1 MTGKRQNDPD
11 TPAEAATKQALPGGE
26 SAKTMPAAAGDR
38 RVKQRAVPPPR
49 ATPHEAEL
57 AEAISLPVSP
67 RTIDRFFHAALGRL
81 TLGVS
86 PAALMLAYVDWL
98 FHLSMAP
105 GKQIELN
112 QKALRKAMRFAVY
125 AARATVRAET
135 PRCIEPLAH
144 DHRFD
149 AAGWHAAPFN
159 LIAQSFLLTQQWWHN
174 ATTSVPGV
182 SAHHQEVVAFVA
194 RQILDMMAPTNLPAL
209 NPEVIEATIRS
220 GGVNLYQGAVHF
232 WDDWE
237 RTIAERKRVGAEA
250 FPVGVRVAVTPGKV
264 VYRNKLI
271 ELIQYSP
278 ATETVHGEPVLFVPA
293 WIMKYYILDLS
304 PANSLVRYLVGSGH
318 TVFMISWKNPRPED
332 RDLGLESYYYDGV
345 MDALRAVSAIVPGRG
360 IHAAGYCLGGTL
372 LSIAAAALARDGDDR
387 LASVTLFAAQT
398 DFSEAG
404 ELMLFIDE
412 SQVAFLEDLMWDQ
425 GYLDTRQMSGA
436 FQMLRSTDLV
446 WSEMLRQYL
455 LGERR
460 PVSDLAAWN
469 ADGTRMPYR
478 MHSEYLRKLFL
489 RNDLAEGH
497 YHVGDR
503 PVTLGDIEVPLFC
516 VGALSDHIAPWQSVY
531 KIHLLTDT
539 EVTFVL
545 ASGGH
550 NAGIVSEPGHPR
562 RSYQISV
569 RREHDGYGDPETW
582 RAATEVRTG
591 SWWPEWERWLAAR
604 SSGPLPAPG
613 MGAPEHDYPVLADA
627 PGTYVLQD

>member
-1 MTGKRQNDPD
+1 MSEKRRSTPNRPEDPH
-11 TPAEAATKQALPGGE
+11 ASAARHPKAQ
-26 SAKTMPAAAGDR
+26 PAAASDR
-38 RVKQRAVPPPR
+38 RAKRRGTEPAPLAPR
-49 ATPHEAEL
+49 EPSAEL

-98 FHLSMAP
+98 FHLAIAP
-105 GKQIELN
+105 GKQTELS
-112 QKALRKAMRFAVY
+112 QKALRKAIRFAVY
-125 AARATVRAET
+125 AARATARPET
-135 PRCIEPLAH
+135 PACIEPLAQ
-144 DHRFD
+144 DHRFG
-149 AAGWHAAPFN
+149 APAWGTAPFN
-159 LIAQSFLLTQQWWHN
+159 LVAQSFLLTQQWWHN
-174 ATTSVPGV
+174 ATTGVPGV

-194 RQILDMMAPTNLPAL
+194 RQILDMMAPTNMAML
-209 NPEVIEATIRS
+209 NPEVIEATTRS
-220 GGVNLYQGAVHF
+220 GGVNLYKGAVNF

-237 RTIAERKRVGAEA
+237 RTIAGRRQVGAEA
-250 FPVGVRVAVTPGKV
+250 FPVGVSVAVTPGKV

-271 ELIQYSP
+271 ELIQYTP

-304 PANSLVRYLVGSGH
+304 PENSLVRYLVENGH
-318 TVFMISWKNPRPED
+318 SVFMISWKNPLPED
-332 RDLGLESYYYDGV
+332 RDLGLDSYYYDGV
-345 MDALRAVSAIVPGRG
+345 MDALRAVSAIVPKRQ

-372 LSIAAAALARDGDDR
+372 LSIAAAAMARDGDER

-398 DFSEAG
+398 DFTEAG

-412 SQVAFLEDLMWDQ
+412 SQVAFLEDIMWDQ
-425 GYLDTRQMSGA
+425 GYLDSRQMSGA

-460 PVSDLAAWN
+460 PVSDLMAWN
-469 ADGTRMPYR
+469 TDGTRMPCR

-497 YHVGDR
+497 YEVDDR
-503 PVTLGDIEVPLFC
+503 PVTLRDIEAPLFC
-516 VGALSDHIAPWQSVY
+516 VGTLSDHIAPWKSVY
-531 KIHLLTDT
+531 KIHFLTDT
-539 EVTFVL
+539 DVTFVL

-562 RSYQISV
+562 RSYQIAV
-569 RREHDGYGDPETW
+569 RRDRDGYGDPDTW
-582 RAATEVRTG
+582 RAATEVETG

-604 SSGPLPAPG
+604 SSGPTQPPG
-613 MGAPEHDYPVLADA
+613 VGAPDRGYPVLADA
-627 PGTYVLQD
+627 PGTYVLRD